1 VRRAGILFALV
12 LGLGASSCAG
22 PNLWTDLGSV
32 STGRTNQ
39 GRIRS
44 PARMPKRGLG
54 FNMGV
59 RWRDRGLHYGTEE
72 LVLAVQRAAAKVR
85 AKDGRAVLG
94 VADLSRHRGGPS
106 PWHSSHHAGRDA
118 DLMFYTVN
126 DNGRLMR
133 PPEQGMIHFG
143 DDGKAYLPESRA
155 ALPYADVDWE
165 VRRFDSKRNWQLV
178 EALLTDP
185 SIRVQWIFVS
195 NGLRNR
201 LLAYAKRAKRPEWV
215 VEYART
221 VLRQP
226 GKAPHDDHFHVRVYC
241 TRTDRFHGCFDSG
254 PVWQHEKKTFKY
266 HGPERYDP
274 VVWRVFLAP
283 PRSLL

>member
-1 VRRAGILFALV
+1 VT
-12 LGLGASSCAG
+12 LGLCASSCAG

-32 STGRTNQ
+32 STGRTNR

-44 PARMPKRGLG
+44 PARMPRRGPG

-59 RWRDRGLHYGTEE
+59 RWRDRGLHYGTDE
-72 LVLAVQRAAAKVR
+72 LVAAVQRAAAKVKAR
-85 AKDGRAVLG
+85 DGRAVLG
-94 VADLSRHRGGPS
+94 VADFSRHRGGSS
-106 PWHSSHHAGRDA
+106 PWHSSHHAGRDV
-118 DLMFYTVN
+118 DILFYTTN
-126 DNGRLMR
+126 EKGRPMK
-133 PPEQGMIHFG
+133 PAEQGMIHFD
-143 DDGKAYLPESRA
+143 DDGKPYLPPPRT
-155 ALPYADVDWE
+155 LPYADQDWE
-165 VRRFDSKRNWQLV
+165 SRRFDSKRNWWLI

-185 SIRVQWIFVS
+185 TVRVQWIFVS

-201 LLAYAKRAKRPEWV
+201 LLGYAKRAKRPGWLV
-215 VEYART
+215 QYART

-241 TRTDRFHGCFDSG
+241 TRSDRFHGCADTG

-274 VVWRVFLAP
+274 VAWRVFLTP
-283 PRSLL
+283 PRPLL